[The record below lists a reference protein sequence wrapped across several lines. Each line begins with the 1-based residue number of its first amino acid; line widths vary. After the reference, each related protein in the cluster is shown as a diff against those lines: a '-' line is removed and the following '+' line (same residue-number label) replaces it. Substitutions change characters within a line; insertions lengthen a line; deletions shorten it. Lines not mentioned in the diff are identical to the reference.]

1 MKKIEI
7 VQYFSTLNIFY
18 LKLYQYEKYIL
29 VNEYTQ
35 IINVINNELGSLKRI
50 YEKELCL
57 SKLTVEEMINNCKI
71 QLLIYQTDSI
81 LKVENQ
87 LDMDLE
93 IIKSISLRC

>member
-71 QLLIYQTDSI
+71 QLLIYQTDNI